1 MLLIIN
7 PGENIMED
15 KKSYLQK
22 MADQLKEWDR
32 EINDLKARVS
42 KARAE
47 SKTELLNQIDE
58 LHKKQEN
65 AHGKLKQLQDA
76 GDDAWDEMKTGLE
89 RSWTEF
95 KSAFSNASSKFKQG
109 QVDHKDI

>member
-1 MLLIIN
+1 MRVTISE
-7 PGENIMED
+7 GEKIMED

-22 MADQLKEWDR
+22 MADQLKQWDR

-65 AHGKLKQLQDA
+65 AYGKLKQLQDA
-76 GDDAWDEMKTGLE
+76 GDDAWDEIKSGLE
-89 RSWTEF
+89 KSWVEF
-95 KSAFSNASSKFKQG
+95 KGAFSNASSKFKQE
-109 QVDHKDI
+109 QVNHKDI